1 MHEKL
6 PAFLQK
12 AHDKAADKYDNADD
26 DYLST
31 KWEVFVNKACSEIP
45 DLSYDKKTRLL
56 SLGDISPGCQFCRT
70 GKWDCFFVTQ
80 KCNLNCA
87 FCYSIDLRPQDFK
100 GSNLGSDI
108 HESIKQHH
116 QLGILGISFSGGEA
130 LLEREN
136 LYRWLEFCSQD
147 HRLEHIW
154 LYTNGLLL
162 DESIL
167 QKLSELG
174 LNEIRFNTA
183 ASSYQHPHVLKML
196 EKSANY
202 FKWVTVEIPLIA
214 ADEDKLLNSLL
225 VWADKGVRVLNIHE
239 FLFEPG
245 SNAENFPG
253 NKRGITLPDGHK
265 TAISP
270 DSNNLAL
277 KVFQEVKRKNLSL
290 SVNYCSTVGKWQQL
304 TARREL
310 ILPQRIEPNENYLGN
325 GVLESFYVVEN
336 NHVRSIALENV
347 EEIRSSSKGLTI
359 YHLKR
364 MAPLSLKETSKN
376 WLSFEVLS

>member
-6 PAFLQK
+6 PDFLQR
-12 AHDKAADKYDNADD
+12 AQNRAGRHNFHADD
-26 DYLST
+26 VLLS
-31 KWEVFVNKACSEIP
+31 KWEDFVKEACSRIP

-87 FCYSIDLRPQDFK
+87 FCYSIDLRPQDFQ
-100 GSNLGSDI
+100 GSNLGNDI
-108 HESIKQHH
+108 RENIKQHH
-116 QLGILGISFSGGEA
+116 QLGIQGVSFSGGEA
-130 LLEREN
+130 LLETEN
-136 LYRWLEFCSQD
+136 LYHWLEFCSQD
-147 HRLEHIW
+147 HHLEHIW

-162 DESIL
+162 SETIL

-174 LNEIRFNTA
+174 LNEIRFNA
-183 ASSYQHPHVLKML
+183 AATSYQHPHILEML
-196 EKSANY
+196 YKSAQY
-202 FKWVTVEIPLIA
+202 FEWVTVEIPLIA
-214 ADEDKLLNSLL
+214 ADEDKLLNSLP

-253 NKRGITLPDGHK
+253 HKCRITLPDGHK

-277 KVFQEVKRKNLSL
+277 KVFQEVKRKKLSL
-290 SVNYCSTVGKWQQL
+290 SVNYCSTAGKWQQL

-310 ILPQRIEPNENYLGN
+310 HLSQRKEPNENYLGN

-347 EEIRSSSKGLTI
+347 EEVRSSSKGLTI